1 MADQFPPVKEQN
13 PANELARE
21 RAFLRSIIDALPSIV
36 CVKDQDG
43 RFLLGNRALAEA
55 YGTTTSDIVGKR
67 DQDFSAQ
74 SSEVDAFLADDRFVM
89 QHREPRLIPEER
101 LTYAD
106 GSVHTLSTQ
115 KLPLMDEDGGCQR
128 VLVVTQDVTEQK
140 RVEERLGAMAEMLDA
155 APNAIIVSDLAGKIL
170 YANHSTFEMHGYEKG
185 EFMALTLRQ
194 VAAPGSG
201 PLLAEHMRLVA
212 ERGEARFEGRR
223 LRKDGT
229 TFPIEIHVKRVAWGG
244 TQAMLGVSTDITER
258 KREEAARQALEEQLR
273 QALKMEAIGQLAGGV
288 AHDFN
293 NLLAAILGNI
303 ELALRVVGEDD
314 PLRNRL
320 LDIEHASDRAAAL
333 TKKLLAF
340 GRKQLLNPQPLDLN
354 SVVQG
359 IVRLLERL
367 LGEDITIRLDLKGD
381 LGLVLADSG
390 QLEQVLINL
399 AVNARDAMMPGGG
412 VLTIATADVD
422 SRDERLLQFPTI
434 APHSHVVLCV
444 SDIGGGM
451 DQQTQSRIFE
461 PFFTTKEQGKG
472 TGLGLA
478 TVYGIV
484 KQSGGEI
491 AVTSALGRGTK
502 FEVFLQRAR
511 GKKVARLDL
520 RTEPVTSIHGQETVL
535 VVEDDQA
542 VLHVTQQVLSAAG
555 FTVLTASNG
564 FEALARAAEYKGDLH
579 LVLTD
584 VVMPKMNGKELA
596 EQLVTLRPGLKVI
609 FMSGYADG
617 MILRDEQDREVAFLA
632 KPIRAADLQNK
643 IREVL
648 DS

>member
-1 MADQFPPVKEQN
+1 
-13 PANELARE
+13 
-21 RAFLRSIIDALPSIV
+21 
-36 CVKDQDG
+36 
-43 RFLLGNRALAEA
+43 LAEA
-55 YGTTTSDIVGKR
+55 YGTTTTDIVGKR

-89 QHREPRLIPEER
+89 QHRKPRLIPEER
-101 LTYAD
+101 ITYAD

-115 KLPLMDEDGGCQR
+115 KIPLFDEDGQCQR
-128 VLVVTQDVTEQK
+128 VLVVTQDITEQK
-140 RVEERLGAMAEMLDA
+140 QAEERLNAMAEMLDT
-155 APNAIIVSDLAGKIL
+155 APNAIIVSDFQGRIL
-170 YANHSTFEMHGYEKG
+170 YANRSTFEMHGYEEE
-185 EFMALTLRQ
+185 EFMALTLPQ
-194 VAAPGSG
+194 IAAPGSG
-201 PLLAEHMRLVA
+201 PLLADHMRMVA
-212 ERGEARFEGRR
+212 ERGEARFEARR

-229 TFPIEIHVKRVAWGG
+229 TFPMEIHVKRVAWGG
-244 TQAMLGVSTDITER
+244 AQAMLGISTDITER
-258 KREEAARQALEEQLR
+258 KREEATRQALEEQLR

-293 NLLAAILGNI
+293 NLLAAILGNV
-303 ELALRVVGEDD
+303 ELALRVVGEDN
-314 PLRNRL
+314 PLRKRL

-354 SVVQG
+354 CVVEG
-359 IVRLLERL
+359 IAHLLERL
-367 LGEDITIRLDLKGD
+367 LGEDIAIRLDLKASIGM
-381 LGLVLADSG
+381 VFADSS
-390 QLEQVLINL
+390 QIEQVLINL
-399 AVNARDAMMPGGG
+399 AVNARDAMMPAGGT
-412 VLTIATADVD
+412 LSIATAGLD
-422 SRDERLLQFPTI
+422 SRVERPFSFSTI
-434 APHSHVVLCV
+434 APESHVVLSV
-444 SDIGGGM
+444 SDTGCGM
-451 DQQTQSRIFE
+451 DEQTQSRIFE

-502 FEVFLQRAR
+502 FEVFLQRA
-511 GKKVARLDL
+511 KAKAESLDP
-520 RTEPVTSIHGQETVL
+520 RTEQGVSIKGKVTVL

-542 VLHVTQQVLSAAG
+542 VLQVTQQVLSAAG

-564 FEALARAAEYKGDLH
+564 LEALERVAEHRGDLH
-579 LVLTD
+579 VVLTD

-596 EQLVTLRPGLKVI
+596 ERLATVRPGLKVI
-609 FMSGYADG
+609 FMSGYTDG
-617 MILRDEQDREVAFLA
+617 TILRNEQNRDVAFLA

-648 DS
+648 NS

>member
-1 MADQFPPVKEQN
+1 VNEQN
-13 PANELARE
+13 SARELARE
-21 RAFLRSIIDALPSIV
+21 RAFLRSIIDALPGFV
-36 CVKDQDG
+36 CVKDQDS

-55 YGTTTSDIVGKR
+55 YGTTTTDIVGKR

-89 QHREPRLIPEER
+89 QHRKPRLIPEER
-101 LTYAD
+101 ITYAD

-115 KLPLMDEDGGCQR
+115 KIPLFDEDGQCQR
-128 VLVVTQDVTEQK
+128 VLVVTQDITEQK
-140 RVEERLGAMAEMLDA
+140 QAEERLNAMAEMLDT
-155 APNAIIVSDLAGKIL
+155 APNAIIVSDFQGRIL
-170 YANHSTFEMHGYEKG
+170 YANRSTFEMHGYEEE
-185 EFMALTLRQ
+185 EFMALTLPQ
-194 VAAPGSG
+194 IAAPGSG
-201 PLLAEHMRLVA
+201 PLLADHMRMVA
-212 ERGEARFEGRR
+212 ERGEARFEARR

-229 TFPIEIHVKRVAWGG
+229 TFPMEIHVKRVAWGG
-244 TQAMLGVSTDITER
+244 AQAMLGISTDITER
-258 KREEAARQALEEQLR
+258 KREEATRQALEEQLR

-293 NLLAAILGNI
+293 NLLAAILGNV
-303 ELALRVVGEDD
+303 ELALRVVGEDN
-314 PLRNRL
+314 PLRKRL

-354 SVVQG
+354 CVVEG
-359 IVRLLERL
+359 IAHLLERL
-367 LGEDITIRLDLKGD
+367 LGEDIAIRLDLKASIGM
-381 LGLVLADSG
+381 VFADSS
-390 QLEQVLINL
+390 QIEQVLINL
-399 AVNARDAMMPGGG
+399 AVNARDAMMPAGGT
-412 VLTIATADVD
+412 LSIATAGLD
-422 SRDERLLQFPTI
+422 SRVERPFSFSTI
-434 APHSHVVLCV
+434 APESHVVLSV
-444 SDIGGGM
+444 SDTGCGM
-451 DQQTQSRIFE
+451 DEQTQSRIFE

-502 FEVFLQRAR
+502 FEVFLQRA
-511 GKKVARLDL
+511 KAKAESLDP
-520 RTEPVTSIHGQETVL
+520 RTEQGVSIKGKVTVL

-542 VLHVTQQVLSAAG
+542 VLQVTQQVLSAAG

-564 FEALARAAEYKGDLH
+564 LEALERVAEHRGDLH
-579 LVLTD
+579 VVLTD

-596 EQLVTLRPGLKVI
+596 ERLATVRPGLKVI
-609 FMSGYADG
+609 FMSGYTDG
-617 MILRDEQDREVAFLA
+617 TILRNEQNRDVAFLA

-648 DS
+648 NS